1 MVVETQSFFKSS
13 VVWIAFRNPMR
24 FEYESELNNPRLLE
38 FSSEIVYNLVKLLIE
53 RTVES
58 V

>member
-1 MVVETQSFFKSS
+1 MVETQSFFKSS
-13 VVWIAFRNPMR
+13 VIWIAFRNPMR